1 MLTAA
6 LHCVGMERGP
16 WGFCRLAHRSVNTLG
31 INSGEIRSLG
41 IGHQNI
47 DFGGGEQKGISGKE
61 REVMN
66 CKTK

>member
-6 LHCVGMERGP
+6 FHCVGMERGP
-16 WGFCRLAHRSVNTLG
+16 WGFCCLAHRSVNTLG
-31 INSGEIRSLG
+31 FNTEEIRSLG

-47 DFGGGEQKGISGKE
+47 DFGGGEQKRTLGKE